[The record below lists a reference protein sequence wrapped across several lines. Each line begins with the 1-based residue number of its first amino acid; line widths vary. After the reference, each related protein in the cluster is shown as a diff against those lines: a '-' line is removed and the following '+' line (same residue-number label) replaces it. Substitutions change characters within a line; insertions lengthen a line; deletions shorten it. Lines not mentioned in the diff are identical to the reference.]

1 MQFWHAA
8 VFLTALMTMATA
20 AAAEDDC
27 QLQLVASLPMT
38 LQDGQIVV
46 DAAISDHP
54 LKLIVDT
61 GGTTLLKERVAK
73 AIGLKPEMLENSQYA
88 SVFGGVRLHRY
99 AVAGD
104 ITLGMLRNGRV
115 NILLMP
121 DGARQDWQADGLL
134 GANVLRT
141 YDVDFDFA
149 HGKLNLFLPHR
160 CPGRAAYWVQDD
172 RIVAK
177 VPVEVS
183 GYEIRVPVQIDG
195 KEVKAILDTG
205 AAVTVMDQETYMPL
219 FGLAPQ
225 LPGVEEYR
233 VSGDPKPR
241 YIYTFKALTFG
252 GVLVNKPRVRFISQG
267 YSNNRDYNMLLGT
280 NILRLLHIVIAYREK
295 MLYVTAAAAH

>member
-1 MQFWHAA
+1 MQFRYAA
-8 VFLTALMTMATA
+8 AFAALMAFATPA
-20 AAAEDDC
+20 AAGDDC
-27 QLQLVASLPMT
+27 RLQLVASLPMT

-46 DAAISDHP
+46 DAAIGNHP

-73 AIGLKPEMLENSQYA
+73 AIGLKPETLKSSQSA
-88 SVFGGVRLHRY
+88 SVFGGMRLRRY

-104 ITLGMLRNGRV
+104 ITLGTLRNGRV
-115 NILLMP
+115 NVLLMP
-121 DGARQDWQADGLL
+121 DSARPEWQADGLL

-172 RIVAK
+172 GIVAK
-177 VPVEVS
+177 VPVEMS

-225 LPGVEEYR
+225 SPGIEEYR
-233 VSGDPKPR
+233 VTDDPKPR
-241 YIYTFKALTFG
+241 YAYTFKALTFG
-252 GVLVNKPRVRFISQG
+252 GVLVNKPRVRFISQS

-280 NILRLLHIVIAYREK
+280 NILRLLHVVIAYREK